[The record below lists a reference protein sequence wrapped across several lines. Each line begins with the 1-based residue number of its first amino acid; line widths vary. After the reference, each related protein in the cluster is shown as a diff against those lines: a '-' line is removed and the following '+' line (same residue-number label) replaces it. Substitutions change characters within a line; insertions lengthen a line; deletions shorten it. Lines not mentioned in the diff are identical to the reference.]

1 MRLMRKPPIR
11 SYFYRHPPRMSN
23 TDRFPR
29 RGPNRHGV
37 RLWNNLELM
46 HPLLEEARS
55 VFEQITQL
63 RRAIHREPELGLDLP
78 LTQRKVLEALQDL
91 PLEVHRGQRT
101 TSVMADLRGAQP
113 GKTII
118 LRGDMDALP
127 LQEDTDVPFKSSVDG
142 RMHAC
147 GHDAHTAMLAGAAR
161 VLARHQT
168 ELNGTVRFMF
178 QPGEEGYAGAVVM
191 LEEGLL
197 EPPSGGNSPT
207 AAFALHATPRW
218 SSGTLLTRPGPVLA
232 STDNFRITVR
242 GRGGHASA
250 PHMAADPIPAACEIV
265 TALQTLVTR
274 SVNVFTPGV
283 LTVAHIESGTTT
295 NVIPETAWL
304 EGTIRTLS
312 PETRRTLVSGLER
325 VARGIAS
332 AHDLEVDVDHRA
344 GYPVTVNNDD
354 FTRFVL
360 ETGRA
365 VLGEDH
371 CFEQPSPQLP
381 GEDFAYVLEQ
391 IPGTMASLGTRPFG
405 YAEGEAP
412 NAHSNRYLLNEEA
425 MITGTAMYA
434 AIALA
439 YLR

>member
-1 MRLMRKPPIR
+1 MQYLM
-11 SYFYRHPPRMSN
+11 
-23 TDRFPR
+23 D
-29 RGPNRHGV
+29 
-37 RLWNNLELM
+37 
-46 HPLLEEARS
+46 EAHA
-55 VFEQITQL
+55 VFDHLTQL

-78 LTQRKVLEALQDL
+78 LTQRKVLDALQDL
-91 PLEVHRGQRT
+91 PLEIRTGQRT
-101 TSVMADLRGAQP
+101 TSITADLKGQAP

-127 LQEDTDVPFKSSVDG
+127 LTEDTDVPYKSSIKG

-161 VLARHQT
+161 ILSKHLH
-168 ELNGTVRFMF
+168 ELHGTVRFMF

-191 LEEGLL
+191 MEEGLL
-197 EPPSGGNSPT
+197 EPPPGGSAPS

-218 SSGTLLTRPGPVLA
+218 STGTVLTRPGPVLA
-232 STDNFRITVR
+232 STDNFKITVK

-265 TALQTLVTR
+265 LALQSLVTR

-295 NVIPETAWL
+295 NVIPESAWF

-312 PETRRTLVSGLER
+312 PETRHILVSGMER

-332 AHDLEVDVDHRA
+332 AHDLDVDVQHHP
-344 GYPVTVNNDD
+344 GYPVTVNDD
-354 FTRFVL
+354 EFTSFVL
-360 ETGRA
+360 QTGREL
-365 VLGEDH
+365 LGEEH
-371 CFEQPSPQLP
+371 CLEQPSPQLP
-381 GEDFAYVLEQ
+381 GEDFAYLLEQ

-412 NAHSNRYLLNEEA
+412 NGHSNRYLLNEEA

-434 AIALA
+434 AVALG